1 MSDNIIPF
9 HQQRSTFFSSDTSIS
24 DPLDSIIESLLL
36 AAERPISPFEISEWT
51 ETDESKV
58 RQTLRDMQD
67 GLKLEQ
73 RGFTLIETE
82 SGWQF
87 QTNPRNAKYVQKML
101 AIEPNKLSKASLE
114 TLAIIAYEQPITKSD
129 IDQLRQRDCSAVI
142 KNLLDLS
149 LIHILGKKQEIGSP
163 LIYGTTSE
171 FLDLFGIRDLIQLPR
186 LEDLASLQQTNENRI
201 SKKMMPQRVSL
212 IPTDSETEIFG
223 FSDWEIQENVDS
235 IDSTISSNVDDSS
248 NTSPLRQSWLFN
260 ADVFSSNTPQRKQQ
274 NSEEEISDPKGNHN
288 RFSFQHMFLQTGNRD
303 TEIQHTEITFQTDI
317 SQEEDTS
324 SEEE

>member
-9 HQQRSTFFSSDTSIS
+9 HQQRSTFFSSDSSIS
-24 DPLDSIIESLLL
+24 DSLDSIIESLLL
-36 AAERPISPFEISEWT
+36 AAERPINPIEISQWIEA
-51 ETDESKV
+51 DESQV
-58 RQTLRDMQD
+58 RQTLRNMQD
-67 GLKLEQ
+67 GLNLEQ

-82 SGWQF
+82 GGWQF

-163 LIYGTTSE
+163 LIYGTTPE
-171 FLDLFGIRDLIQLPR
+171 FLHLFGIRDLIELPR
-186 LEDLASLQQTNENRI
+186 LEDLAALQQTNKNTN
-201 SKKMMPQRVSL
+201 SPKMKEQRVSL
-212 IPTDSETEIFG
+212 IPTDAETEIFG
-223 FSDWEIQENVDS
+223 FTDWEIQKEVDPNDS
-235 IDSTISSNVDDSS
+235 IISSDINNISNESS
-248 NTSPLRQSWLFN
+248 LQPSWLFN
-260 ADVFSSNTPQRKQQ
+260 TDFFFSNTPQQ
-274 NSEEEISDPKGNHN
+274 NSEAEISDPKGNHN

-303 TEIQHTEITFQTDI
+303 TEVKNTETTPQLDNSSIEPA
-317 SQEEDTS
+317 SE
-324 SEEE
+324 SEE